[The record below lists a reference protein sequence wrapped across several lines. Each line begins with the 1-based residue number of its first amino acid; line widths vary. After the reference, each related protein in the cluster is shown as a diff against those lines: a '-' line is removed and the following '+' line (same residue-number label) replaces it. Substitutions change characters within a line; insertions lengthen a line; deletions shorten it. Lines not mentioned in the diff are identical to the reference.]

1 MTETTPI
8 TPSTQKVRRDAVG
21 GKRGDGHRRVCRI
34 RRADPRKITIGR
46 SDPTLTAYA
55 GLAPFGAWMRCEGID
70 DDLRRLFFRLKAGRR
85 VIYPMEAQLRLL
97 IDASFAGEDRVFGLE
112 GLAADRLV
120 VHLAGGVVP
129 SIDTVYRD
137 LERFDDQA
145 LFDLERLMAREGLRS
160 LRGCKLDRIHLDVDT
175 SVEPLFG
182 TQEGAELGHNPR
194 FHGRPSY
201 HPVLARVAETDA
213 IVGALLRPGDT
224 GFGDDETLL
233 VKTWLARLR
242 QVVGPDAILCTR
254 IDAAGDCT
262 AMMQG
267 IAAEGAH
274 FVIKAKQDQA
284 LVDAVALCRAWRTV
298 DYDAD
303 GKPLTQVAEIH
314 FARKAWT
321 AAGLDVRVVAMRTR
335 GDRSGKQTF
344 LWQDLDFTT
353 QIFLTSDRDIA
364 AEDLAFEYN
373 ARAGIEP
380 VIAELKNGW
389 GLGKVPSQVFNANHA
404 AMLIKLLSYNLMRR
418 YAAATCPP
426 ALHRWRSTWL
436 RRALIWTPG
445 RLVQS
450 GRCWSLR
457 LPPRSMLARMLN

>member
-1 MTETTPI
+1 M
-8 TPSTQKVRRDAVG
+8 R
-21 GKRGDGHRRVCRI
+21 RI
-34 RRADPRKITIGR
+34 RRADARNITVGR
-46 SDPTLTAYA
+46 CDPTLTAYA

-70 DDLRRLFFRLKAGRR
+70 DDLHRLFFRLKPGRL

-137 LERFDDQA
+137 LERFDEQA
-145 LFDLERLMAREGLRS
+145 LGDLERLMSREGLRS
-160 LRGCKLDRIHLDVDT
+160 LRGRKLERVHLDVDT
-175 SVEPLFG
+175 TVEPLFG
-182 TQEGAELGHNPR
+182 TQEGAELGPNPR
-194 FHGRPSY
+194 YHARPSY
-201 HPVLARVAETDA
+201 HPVLARIAETDA

-224 GFGDDETLL
+224 SFGDDETLL

-242 QVVGPDAILCTR
+242 HAVGPDVILCTR

-267 IAAEGAH
+267 IAAERAH
-274 FVIKAKQDQA
+274 FVIKAKQDQE
-284 LVDAVALCRAWRTV
+284 LLDAVALHRAWRTV

-303 GKPLTQVAEIH
+303 GKPLTQVAEID
-314 FARKAWT
+314 FARGVWIK
-321 AAGLDVRVVAMRTR
+321 AGLDVRVVAMRTR

-380 VIAELKNGW
+380 VIGELKNGW
-389 GLGKVPSQVFNANHA
+389 GIGKVPSQVFNANHA

-418 YAAATCPP
+418 YAVAMCPP
-426 ALHRWRSTWL
+426 ELHRWRSTWL

-445 RLVQS
+445 RLVRS